1 MLRFPALAFI
11 WLMVATLSAQNLPEA
26 PLPAHI
32 GPYLQ
37 HPAADAMSVCLIS
50 QTAKTVSIQVRPT
63 HAQDKAP
70 APVTA
75 EALAIPGTPWTRW
88 TARLQGL
95 PAGGQC
101 AYQVIIDGNAG
112 PWQEFRTLNPA
123 APELR
128 FAVFNDVHDQL
139 ATLDRVLAHV
149 PAESF
154 EFSVLLGDCW
164 NDPQTKNQA
173 ERVFRTLDGFV
184 RRLDAGR
191 KPMLYVRGNHDLRGP
206 FAPQLARLFAA
217 PRLRAD
223 APLGEQDVT
232 LAFAAGPAFLLFA
245 DTGEDFEKKKEVF
258 NVLRE
263 RQTPWLR
270 SELASPAAQGRWRL
284 FLSHIPLF
292 NDNIW
297 NSEHARK
304 VWTDVL
310 VEGKVDAAFAGHDH
324 GWKLLPKNQ
333 PLTVRFKSSPV
344 DSQFSD
350 GTVTS
355 TPPFPVLIGG
365 GPKPAGKEQGT
376 AMLFKVTAKDCS
388 VRLIGAETGA
398 RLTQLELTR

>member
-1 MLRFPALAFI
+1 MV
-11 WLMVATLSAQNLPEA
+11 WLMVATLSAQNPPEA

-37 HPAADAMSVCLIS
+37 HPAADAMSVCLVS

-63 HAQDKAP
+63 NAQDKAP

-88 TARLQGL
+88 AARLQGL
-95 PAGGQC
+95 PAGGLC
-101 AYQVIIDGNAG
+101 AYQVIVDGNAG

-173 ERVFRTLDGFV
+173 DRVFRTLDGFV
-184 RRLDAGR
+184 RRLDAAR
-191 KPMLYVRGNHDLRGP
+191 KPLLYVRGNHDLRGP
-206 FAPQLARLFAA
+206 FAPQLARLLVA

-297 NSEHARK
+297 NSEYARK
-304 VWTDVL
+304 AWTDVL
-310 VEGKVDAAFAGHDH
+310 AEGKVDAAFAGHDH

-333 PLTVRFKSSPV
+333 PLTVRFKSSPA

-388 VRLIGAETGA
+388 VRLVGAETGA
-398 RLTQLELTR
+398 LLTQLELTR

>member
-1 MLRFPALAFI
+1 MFRFPAMAMV
-11 WLMVATLSAQNLPEA
+11 WLLVAMLSAQDKPES

-37 HPAADAMSVCLIS
+37 HPAADSMSVCLVS
-50 QTAKTVSIQVRPT
+50 QTAKTVSVQVRLANP
-63 HAQDKAP
+63 QDKDLT
-70 APVTA
+70 PVKA

-88 TARLQGL
+88 AARLQAL
-95 PAGGQC
+95 PVGGRC
-101 AYQVIIDGNAG
+101 AYQVIIDGTPG
-112 PWQEFRTLNPA
+112 PWREFRTLDPA
-123 APELR
+123 SPEVR

-139 ATLDRVLAHV
+139 ATLDRLLAHV
-149 PAESF
+149 PADSF

-184 RRLDAGR
+184 RRLDAAR
-191 KPMLYVRGNHDLRGP
+191 KPLVYVRGNHDLRGP
-206 FAPQLARLFAA
+206 FAPHLARLFVA
-217 PRLRAD
+217 PRLRPD

-232 LAFAAGPAFLLFA
+232 LAFAAGPAFLLFT

-258 NVLRE
+258 NALRE

-270 SELASPAAQGRWRL
+270 SELTSPAARDRWRL

-304 VWTDVL
+304 VWTDAL

-324 GWKLLPKNQ
+324 GWKLLPKDQ
-333 PLTVRFKSSPV
+333 PLNVRFKSSPA
-344 DSQFSD
+344 DSQFID
-350 GTVTS
+350 GNVTS

-365 GPKPAGKEQGT
+365 GPKPTGKEQGT
-376 AMLFKVTAKDCS
+376 AMLFKVTTKECS
-388 VRLIGAETGA
+388 VRLVGAETGA
-398 RLTQLELTR
+398 LLTQLELTR

>member
-1 MLRFPALAFI
+1 
-11 WLMVATLSAQNLPEA
+11 
-26 PLPAHI
+26 
-32 GPYLQ
+32 
-37 HPAADAMSVCLIS
+37 MSVCLVS

-63 HAQDKAP
+63 NAQDKTP

-75 EALAIPGTPWTRW
+75 EALAIPGTSWTRW
-88 TARLQGL
+88 AARLQGL
-95 PAGGQC
+95 PAGGLC
-101 AYQVIIDGNAG
+101 AYQVIVDGKAG

-173 ERVFRTLDGFV
+173 DRVFRTLDGFV
-184 RRLDAGR
+184 RRLDAAR
-191 KPMLYVRGNHDLRGP
+191 KPLLYVRGNHDLRGP
-206 FAPQLARLFAA
+206 FAPQLARLFVA

-304 VWTDVL
+304 AWTDVL
-310 VEGKVDAAFAGHDH
+310 AEGKVDAAFAGHDH

-333 PLTVRFKSSPV
+333 PLTVRFKSSPA

-388 VRLIGAETGA
+388 VRLVGAETGA
-398 RLTQLELTR
+398 LLTQLELTR